1 MFLLNV
7 LLHKLLC
14 FTFICG
20 FNDLSVTFNCV
31 DIVKYLPLTL
41 KLGYSIPSPPFFNG
55 KSLLLNVIKF
65 FAPLFMGIKTV
76 NDLLCPYLMFYEHF
90 WMVVRWIP
98 HGLFTMTNLDLEA
111 GF

>member
-41 KLGYSIPSPPFFNG
+41 KLGYSFLPPPPFFNG

-76 NDLLCPYLMFYEHF
+76 NDSLCPYLMFYEHF
-90 WMVVRWIP
+90 WMVV
-98 HGLFTMTNLDLEA
+98 
-111 GF
+111 